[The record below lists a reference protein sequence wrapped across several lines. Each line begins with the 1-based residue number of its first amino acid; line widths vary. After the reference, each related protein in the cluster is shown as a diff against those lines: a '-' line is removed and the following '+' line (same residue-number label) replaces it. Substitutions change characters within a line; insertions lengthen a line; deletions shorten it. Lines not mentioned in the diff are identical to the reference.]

1 MFSETVVLPVWQLAV
16 VLVLALLFLL
26 DRLLLPSVRWMI
38 RRKLNRVITEI
49 NEHLQI
55 GIRPFQLTKRK
66 VLIDRLVFDPLV
78 LATMDEYA
86 SEKNMPREVAQ
97 EEVRR
102 YAREIVPAFNAY
114 VYFRLIYR
122 LCRFVCRQ
130 LYRVRVGVADE
141 EEIRAIDRNATVVF
155 VMNHRSNID
164 YMLVAYLASR
174 QTTLS
179 YAAGEWA
186 KVFLLQSLIRAMG
199 AFFVRRDSGNPLYRC
214 VLERYVHMASREGVC
229 QAVFPEGGLTKTGAL
244 APPKLG
250 FLDYMLRGYDVD
262 KDRDIVFIPIGI
274 NYDHV
279 LEDAVQIRAGQGN
292 RIKRSTWYWVRTV
305 VKFIAVHFSMSRN
318 ARRDRFGYASVNFG
332 HVVSAK
338 KFAQTRAIN
347 FAHLDRTQRFEHT
360 AALASVLMNGVGFV
374 TPILPVPL
382 IAQVFARSDEAG
394 LSEVEIIAGVHVLMD
409 NLIAAGAPLGPADVP
424 AKITVAKALAALAY
438 YGMLEYG
445 DGMWRTVPETADR
458 LAYYGASIAHWFDPV
473 GHINPQRYR
482 IEQAA

>member
-1 MFSETVVLPVWQLAV
+1 MFSEAVVLPVWQLAV

-26 DRLLLPSVRWMI
+26 DRLLLPSVRWVI
-38 RRKLNRVITEI
+38 RRKVNRVITEI
-49 NEHLQI
+49 NDHLQI

-66 VLIDRLVFDPLV
+66 
-78 LATMDEYA
+78 
-86 SEKNMPREVAQ
+86 VAQ

-130 LYRVRVGVADE
+130 LYRVRVGVVDE
-141 EEIRAIDRNATVVF
+141 AEIRAIDRDATVVF

-250 FLDYMLRGYDVD
+250 FLDYMLRGYDIEQ
-262 KDRDIVFIPIGI
+262 DRDVVFIPIGI

-279 LEDAVQIRAGQGN
+279 LEDRVQISAGQG
-292 RIKRSTWYWVRTV
+292 RRVTHSAWYWVRTV
-305 VKFIAVHFSMSRN
+305 VKFIAVHFSMSRA

-338 KFAQTRAIN
+338 QFAQTRGIN
-347 FAHLDRTQRFEHT
+347 FAHLDKAQRFEHT

-394 LSEVEIIAGVHVLMD
+394 LSELQIIAAVHALMD
-409 NLIAAGAPLGPADVP
+409 ELMAAGAPLSPADVP
-424 AKITVAKALAALAY
+424 AKSTLSKALVALAH
-438 YGMLEYG
+438 YGMLEFA
-445 DGMWRTVPETADR
+445 DGMWRAVPAAADR
-458 LAYYGASIAHWFDPV
+458 LAYYGASISHWFDEL
-473 GHINPQRYR
+473 GHITPQHHR
-482 IEQAA
+482 ISQTA

>member
-1 MFSETVVLPVWQLAV
+1 MFSESVVLPVWQLALA
-16 VLVLALLFLL
+16 LVLAVLFLL
-26 DRLLLPSVRWMI
+26 DRLLIPSVRWMI
-38 RRKLNRVITEI
+38 RRKVNRVITEI

-78 LATMDEYA
+78 IETMDEYA
-86 SEKNMPREVAQ
+86 REKNMPREVAQ

-130 LYRVRVGVADE
+130 LYRVRVGVVDE
-141 EEIRAIDRNATVVF
+141 DEIREIDRNATVVF

-199 AFFVRRDSGNPLYRC
+199 AFFVRRDSGNPLYRR

-229 QAVFPEGGLTKTGAL
+229 QAVFPEGGLTKTGAI

-279 LEDAVQIRAGQGN
+279 LEDTVQIRAGQGK
-292 RIKRSTWYWVRTV
+292 RIRRSTWHWVRAV
-305 VKFIAVHFSMSRN
+305 VKFIAVHFSLSKDT
-318 ARRDRFGYASVNFG
+318 RRDRFGYASVNFG

-338 KFAQTRAIN
+338 QFARSRAIN
-347 FAHLDRTQRFEHT
+347 FATLDKAQRFEQT
-360 AALASVLMNGVGFV
+360 AELASLLMNGVGFV

-382 IAQVFARSDEAG
+382 IAQVFQRAG
-394 LSEVEIIAGVHVLMD
+394 KPALSELQIIAAVHRLID
-409 NLIAAGAPLGPADVP
+409 DLIAAGAPLSPADIP
-424 AKITVAKALAALAY
+424 AKTTVVKALTLLQH
-438 YGMLEYG
+438 YGMVDSA
-445 DGMWRTVPETADR
+445 DGMWRTVPQASDR
-458 LAYYGASIAHWFDPV
+458 LAYYGASISHWFDEV
-473 GHINPQRYR
+473 GYIDPQQHR
-482 IEQAA
+482 ID